1 MICSG
6 QLTFFICSIEMIK
19 LLNRAWS
26 SLHIASSVFSCMDS
40 MTITTAWNQKSVRL
54 RDHQNIVPDS
64 PHTPVH
70 GGNGVPP
77 IPLGTWRQK
86 KKLKIGLEEI
96 EKLHKD
102 PKWCQKLTLE
112 TWNWKVMKNIWSAEH
127 ILFIVIDLI
136 FKLNRKVRKDE
147 RNDKMPCKSQSKA
160 NFWLL
165 VSIWMLNMDWL

>member
-1 MICSG
+1 MDKTENGAKDTIEQNRKSDKIEENKKIGQYWKSRKWQKKVIYSG

-54 RDHQNIVPDS
+54 RDQQNIVPDS

-77 IPLGTWRQK
+77 IPLGTWKQK
-86 KKLKIGLEEI
+86 MKVKIGLEEI

-102 PKWCQKLTLE
+102 PKWCQKLSLE
-112 TWNWKVMKNIWSAEH
+112 TWNWKVMKNIWSIEH
-127 ILFIVIDLI
+127 I
-136 FKLNRKVRKDE
+136 
-147 RNDKMPCKSQSKA
+147 C
-160 NFWLL
+160 
-165 VSIWMLNMDWL
+165 